1 MAALLMAAQQA
12 AAAPREVGPQPDTDF
27 LEFLGSWQTGD
38 DQTWIDPFQMDD
50 PSEIEPH
57 ESEVLSPKDSR
68 GQPRMKRRNSEPS
81 TTQQEPA
88 PRGPRR
94 DMTP

>member
-1 MAALLMAAQQA
+1 MMAALLMAQQA
-12 AAAPREVGPQPDTDF
+12 AAAPREVGPQPDADF
-27 LEFLGSWQTGD
+27 LEFLGSWRTGD
-38 DQTWIDPFQMDD
+38 DHIWVDPFQVDD

-57 ESEVLSPKDSR
+57 EPEVLSPKDPR
-68 GQPRMKRRNSEPS
+68 GQPRMKRRDLEPS